1 MNRRELGMEK
11 EEEDKLTIHKRLE
24 LIDCTNDERQAAGMK
39 ENLAMASRRLALA
52 ESFPYDETRP

>member
-1 MNRRELGMEK
+1 MEK